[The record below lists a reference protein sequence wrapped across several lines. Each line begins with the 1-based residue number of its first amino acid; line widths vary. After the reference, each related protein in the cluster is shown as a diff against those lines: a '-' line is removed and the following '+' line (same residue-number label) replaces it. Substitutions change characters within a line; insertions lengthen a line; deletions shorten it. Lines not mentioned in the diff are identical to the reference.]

1 MGNGHQ
7 KRDAEAVETKPYASP
22 QLVEYG
28 RVADLVAG
36 GSGATVEEG
45 DKSMTKFPA

>member
-7 KRDAEAVETKPYASP
+7 KRDAGAVQAKPYASP

-36 GSGATVEEG
+36 GTGSAPEEG
-45 DKSMTKFPA
+45 DKAMNKFPA